1 MLRWKLKRNR
11 FGSVFQAAR
20 ALCQLRG
27 DERREHWHQP
37 LDAVVRSLL
46 TIALGM
52 GLTLSAQAGQFS
64 KSIDELHL
72 DIDAGFSLHGLL
84 LRCAGLHQALA
95 ELGMSLSDHTLH
107 RSGAAVDL
115 LAPTDPAGVG
125 KFEWINSFTE
135 KEADS
140 IMRSAAGQYKF
151 RILGLRALTGDEDA
165 VPEIVT
171 DDIAACETLVESSR
185 RLFEVIEDE

>member
-1 MLRWKLKRNR
+1 
-11 FGSVFQAAR
+11 
-20 ALCQLRG
+20 
-27 DERREHWHQP
+27 
-37 LDAVVRSLL
+37 
-46 TIALGM
+46 
-52 GLTLSAQAGQFS
+52 
-64 KSIDELHL
+64 
-72 DIDAGFSLHGLL
+72 
-84 LRCAGLHQALA
+84 
-95 ELGMSLSDHTLH
+95 MSLSDHTLH

-185 RLFEVIEDE
+185 RLFEVIKDE